1 MKRWSI
7 GVARLVL
14 AVGTLLCAG
23 EARAAW
29 QEFTSEQY
37 GIKFSLP
44 ENWDVEVN
52 TGDSGKVWSGSSPD
66 ESMGFLLTII
76 EDSEDSPRVLF
87 RNFVKEIEAEVD
99 EDTVDMEDDTIIGIA
114 TAEMEGK
121 PVMAIVGAGKEG
133 SVSFLFMAAS
143 DVDQFEKNEKT
154 LSKIFDSLDTLESD
168 EDAEDEA
175 EEADAEEANG
185 EEEAEEAEE

>member
-1 MKRWSI
+1 MKRWSV
-7 GVARLVL
+7 GVAGLVL
-14 AVGTLLCAG
+14 AVGAWLCAG

-29 QEFTSEQY
+29 QEFTSEEY

-52 TGDSGKVWSGSSPD
+52 TGESGKVWAGTSAD

-76 EDSEDSPRVLF
+76 EDAEDSPRKLF

-99 EDTVDMEDDTIIGIA
+99 EDTVDMEDDAVVGIA
-114 TAEMEGK
+114 TAESDGK

-133 SVSFLFMAAS
+133 RVSFLFMAAS

-154 LSKIFDSLDTLESD
+154 LSKIFDSLGTLEDDEED
-168 EDAEDEA
+168 EDADE
-175 EEADAEEANG
+175 EDAEE
-185 EEEAEEAEE
+185 